1 MRAPRQWAYCVHM
14 EQTHGHGDG
23 HDHEHKHGLFDSH
36 DHDHSNT
43 SVIRIAIALGL
54 TATIMVAQII
64 GGVISGSLALLADS
78 AHMASDALGLV
89 IALVAAWV
97 GMKPATKRASYGF
110 RRTEVIGALFNAVL
124 VGAAALWILFE
135 AAQRWQEPAEVMSG
149 PVIVIA
155 IIGLF
160 ANLVSAWVLAGGD
173 RTNMNM
179 RAALLHVMIDALGSV
194 GVLVS
199 ALVVYLTGFQRAD
212 TIAAVLIAF
221 LVVPQVVNL
230 IRMAMRVLLEQVPPG
245 LDPAEITEWMEQA
258 DGVIDVHDLHVWS
271 IHGTDAVLT
280 AHVTVEDGTDLES
293 GCSILC
299 RLQSGLEE
307 RYGVDHATLQLE
319 SASHRDHEISC

>member
-1 MRAPRQWAYCVHM
+1 M
-14 EQTHGHGDG
+14 ENTHGHAQDHSHGNGYD
-23 HDHEHKHGLFDSH
+23 HDEDHKHGLFDAH

-43 SVIRIAIALGL
+43 SVIRISLALGL

-110 RRTEVIGALFNAVL
+110 RRTEVIGALFNAML
-124 VGAAALWILFE
+124 VGAAGLWILVE
-135 AAQRWQEPAEVMSG
+135 SAQRWQEPAEVMSG
-149 PVIVIA
+149 PVIIIA
-155 IIGLF
+155 IIGLL
-160 ANLVSAWVLAGGD
+160 ANIVSALILAGGD
-173 RTNMNM
+173 RGNMNM

-199 ALVVYLTGFQRAD
+199 AVVVHFTGFQRAD
-212 TIAAVLIAF
+212 TIAAVLIAL
-221 LVVPQVVNL
+221 LVVPQAVNL
-230 IRMAMRVLLEQVPPG
+230 IRTAMRVLLEQVPPG
-245 LDPAEITEWMEQA
+245 LDVEEITGWMESA

-280 AHVTVEDGTDLES
+280 AHVTVEDGTDLDH
-293 GCSILC
+293 GCAILC
-299 RLQSGLEE
+299 KLQEGLEE
-307 RYGVDHATLQLE
+307 RYGVEHATLQIE
-319 SASHRDHEISC
+319 SASHRDHEVSC